1 MNNKVKEICKSLNF
15 ISDNSRAIEELE
27 STLEMTQENIKTAE
41 KYMNRQYELLR
52 ETMAG
57 LEVERNKKK
66 EDILTKEIESI
77 LSHPLTS
84 DVVVD
89 KQTLNIFTKNIDIY
103 DEEGN
108 RYRGNNYRI
117 AFDYGMY
124 SVRFYGQDDD
134 LCRKSYWTD
143 KDPHPHVNGET
154 GIACLGDA
162 GSMISIAMNEHELYA
177 SYVIAINFLQQ
188 VNTDDP
194 AGKYIRNWD
203 CIDDE
208 GNIIDNPHEGV
219 IECSNCGR
227 LINEDNEDEYYEC
240 PICGE
245 IFCDECVCWIESEE
259 RYVCDNCLDTYYS
272 YCDQCGTYVRSEDV
286 ATTLD
291 ECEIIC
297 EECVNSFSHLQY
309 CEECDRVI
317 NTNND
322 VYRVLPNGD
331 YMCETCFEES
341 QYEVC
346 SDCGDIIDK
355 DYEEYIEIDGE
366 YFCERCKDS
375 HQEEDDEEDTE
386 ENTKEKKKKKKKYL
400 TFPCPICNERI
411 EINKAYFDENG
422 RIICEDCYNKLYN

>member
-41 KYMNRQYELLR
+41 KYMNRQYEVLR

-57 LEVERNKKK
+57 LETERNKKK
-66 EDILTKEIESI
+66 DDILAKDIESI
-77 LSHPLTS
+77 LSHPLTHG
-84 DVVVD
+84 VVVD
-89 KQTLNIFTKNIDIY
+89 KRTLNIFTKNIDIY
-103 DEEGN
+103 DEDGN

-134 LCRKSYWTD
+134 LCRKSYWTE

-219 IECSNCGR
+219 VECSNCGR
-227 LINEDNEDEYYEC
+227 LINEDDEDEYYEC

-245 IFCDECVCWIESEE
+245 IFCDECGCWIESEE
-259 RYVCDNCLDTYYS
+259 RYVCDSCLNEYYS

-286 ATTLD
+286 VATLD

-297 EECVNSFSHLQY
+297 EECIDSYPNLQY
-309 CEECDRVI
+309 CIGCDHVI
-317 NTNND
+317 NTDND
-322 VYRVLPNGD
+322 IYRELPNGD
-331 YMCETCFEES
+331 YMCENCFEES

-355 DYEEYIEIDGE
+355 DEEDYIEIDGE

-375 HQEEDDEEDTE
+375 HQKEDDEEEDTE
-386 ENTKEKKKKKKKYL
+386 EQQEEKKYL

-411 EINKAYFDENG
+411 EVNKAYFDENG
-422 RIICEDCYNKLYN
+422 RIICEDCYKKLYN

>member
-41 KYMNRQYELLR
+41 KYMNRQYEVLR

-57 LEVERNKKK
+57 LETEKNKKK
-66 EDILTKEIESI
+66 EDILAKDIESI
-77 LSHPLTS
+77 LNHNLTS
-84 DVVVD
+84 DVEVSG
-89 KQTLNIFTKNIDIY
+89 QRLCIFTKNIDIY
-103 DEEGN
+103 DEDGN
-108 RYRGNNYRI
+108 RYKGNSYRI
-117 AFDYGMY
+117 DFDYGMY
-124 SVRFYGQDDD
+124 SVRFYGLDYD

-143 KDPHPHVNGET
+143 KDPHPHVNGGT

-219 IECSNCGR
+219 VECSNCGR
-227 LINEDNEDEYYEC
+227 LINEDDEDEYYEC

-245 IFCDECVCWIESEE
+245 IFCDECGCWIESEE
-259 RYVCDNCLDTYYS
+259 RNVCDNCLEQYYS

-291 ECEIIC
+291 ECEVIC
-297 EECVNSFSHLQY
+297 EECVESFSHLQY
-309 CEECDRVI
+309 CIECDHVI

-322 VYRVLPNGD
+322 IYRELPNGD
-331 YMCETCFEES
+331 YMCENCFEES

-375 HQEEDDEEDTE
+375 HQEEEDEEEENIEEDTE
-386 ENTKEKKKKKKKYL
+386 EQEEEKYL

-411 EINKAYFDENG
+411 KVDKAYFDETG
-422 RIICEDCYNKLYN
+422 CIICEDCYNKLYN

>member
-15 ISDNSRAIEELE
+15 ISDNSKAIEELE
-27 STLEMTQENIKTAE
+27 SALEMTKENIKTAE
-41 KYMNRQYELLR
+41 KYMNRQYEILR

-66 EDILTKEIESI
+66 DDILAKDIESI
-77 LSHPLTS
+77 LNHPLTS

-108 RYRGNNYRI
+108 RYRGNEYKI
-117 AFDYGMY
+117 SFDYGMY
-124 SVRFYGQDDD
+124 AIRFYGLDFD
-134 LCRKSYWTD
+134 LCRKSYWTER
-143 KDPHPHVNGET
+143 DPHPHVNGGT

-194 AGKYIRNWD
+194 AGKYIKNWD

-227 LINEDNEDEYYEC
+227 LIDEDDEDEYYEC

-245 IFCDECVCWIESEE
+245 IFCNECGCWIEQEE
-259 RYVCDNCLDTYYS
+259 RYVCDNCLDRYYS
-272 YCDQCGTYVRSEDV
+272 YCDQCGEYVRSEDV

-331 YMCETCFEES
+331 YMCEECFEES
-341 QYEVC
+341 QYEIC

-355 DYEEYIEIDGE
+355 DYEDYIEIDGE

-375 HQEEDDEEDTE
+375 HQENTEDEEE
-386 ENTKEKKKKKKKYL
+386 ENTEEQEEEKYFAL
-400 TFPCPICNERI
+400 PCPICNEKI
-411 EINKAYFDENG
+411 ALDKAYFDETG
-422 RIICEDCYNKLYN
+422 LIICENCYKKLFE